1 MSDEIFRALGRIE
14 GAIEAI
20 KGDTVEIKNT
30 LEGHGNRLNAVEGF
44 KIQVLT
50 IAGLVGAGVSFIW
63 DIVKNKLGA

>member
-30 LEGHGNRLNAVEGF
+30 LEGHGKRISAVESF
-44 KIQVLT
+44 KLQVLT

-63 DIVKNKLGA
+63 DIVKNKFGA